1 MIEAMGLLGVALAG
15 RAFVRGSEPLVAS
28 RPCGLQSLTSTRRWR
43 CALRLHPGGR
53 LPPSPAARCLA
64 PPLCCRTGLTPCPSG
79 WLPLRSCVP
88 Y

>member
-43 CALRLHPGGR
+43 CALRLPPGDGCRHP
-53 LPPSPAARCLA
+53 PPRGAWR
-64 PPLCCRTGLTPCPSG
+64 PLCGRTGL
-79 WLPLRSCVP
+79 VP
-88 Y
+88 